1 MALSRMLLEGVRASV
16 GGVRAE
22 LDRVNTRLVM
32 QEQENSSI
40 ALKLRCVQQLQRS
53 QHFCYIST

>member
-1 MALSRMLLEGVRASV
+1 MVRSMVERHKEEV

-32 QEQENSSI
+32 QEQENSSM
-40 ALKLRCVQQLQRS
+40 ALKLRCVQQLYPS
-53 QHFCYIST
+53 Q

>member
-1 MALSRMLLEGVRASV
+1 MIRSMVERHKEEV

-32 QEQENSSI
+32 QEQENSSM
-40 ALKLRCVQQLQRS
+40 ALKLRCVQQLNPS
-53 QHFCYIST
+53 Q